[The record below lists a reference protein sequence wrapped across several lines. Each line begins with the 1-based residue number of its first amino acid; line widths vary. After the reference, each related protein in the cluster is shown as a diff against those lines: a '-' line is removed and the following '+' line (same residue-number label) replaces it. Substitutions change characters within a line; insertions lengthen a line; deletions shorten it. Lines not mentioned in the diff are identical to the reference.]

1 MPRIALPTSKT
12 KSTKLIISIDGALNA
27 DMAAYIQ
34 YLESEQGESVG
45 MGALAKLMLKTF
57 INEDKEFAAWKKR
70 KPEPVRA
77 PSDATP
83 ANTFS
88 STEYQP

>member
-12 KSTKLIISIDGALNA
+12 KSTKLIISIDGTLSA
-27 DMAAYIQ
+27 DMASYIQ

-70 KPEPVRA
+70 KPETTRA
-77 PSDATP
+77 TADNTP

-88 STEYQP
+88 SNEFQP